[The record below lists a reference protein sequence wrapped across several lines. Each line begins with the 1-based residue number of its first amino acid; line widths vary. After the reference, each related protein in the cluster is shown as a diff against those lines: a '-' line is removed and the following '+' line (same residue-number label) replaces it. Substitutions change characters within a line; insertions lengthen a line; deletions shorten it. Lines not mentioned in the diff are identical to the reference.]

1 MHKYVIKRLLM
12 MIPVLL
18 CVAFVIYAIMN
29 VAEGDPIYSV
39 VSADATEA
47 QIEAAREELGLN
59 GTLLERY
66 FRYVKGMLTG
76 DLGTSYVSKRDV
88 MQTYLERLPN
98 TLKLASVTMVVA
110 LAISIPLGIIAAVN
124 QNSIKDTIAMVL
136 ALLGLSMPNFW
147 LGLLLIMLFSLKLG
161 WLPSGGYEN
170 GMLSLIL
177 PAFTIGAGLAA
188 FMTRSTRSSMLD
200 VIRQDYLRMA
210 RAKGVSERK
219 VIRKHALRNA
229 LIPIITVFGVQFSN
243 VLGGSVLAETVFAWP
258 GVGRLVVDAIDQRDI
273 PMVTGALVMTTMIV
287 SIVNLLIDI
296 VYAFVDPRIKSAE
309 HEVRRESCGK
319 YETQSLAEVQKTQ
332 YLRLHLAALRKNKG
346 AIVGMI
352 LLVVIIIIALV
363 SPYIFNYET
372 DVIANNVKERMQHP
386 SSEHW
391 FGTDDLGRDIFARVC
406 YGARYSLAVG
416 LVAVARSRS
425 SWRHARRGSGLCRRR
440 V

>member
-18 CVAFVIYAIMN
+18 CVAFVSYAIMN
-29 VAEGDPIYSV
+29 VAEGDPVYSV

-296 VYAFVDPRIKSAE
+296 VYAFVDPRIKS
-309 HEVRRESCGK
+309 
-319 YETQSLAEVQKTQ
+319 Q
-332 YLRLHLAALRKNKG
+332 YTK
-346 AIVGMI
+346 
-352 LLVVIIIIALV
+352 
-363 SPYIFNYET
+363 
-372 DVIANNVKERMQHP
+372 
-386 SSEHW
+386 
-391 FGTDDLGRDIFARVC
+391 
-406 YGARYSLAVG
+406 
-416 LVAVARSRS
+416 
-425 SWRHARRGSGLCRRR
+425 
-440 V
+440 

>member
-29 VAEGDPIYSV
+29 VAEGDPVYSV

-161 WLPSGGYEN
+161 WLPSGGYEIHH
-170 GMLSLIL
+170 GLTDHGPSALPLFLRADRAYPSEAERICGYVSGSTSSGRTTCAWRVPRASLS
-177 PAFTIGAGLAA
+177 ARSSA
-188 FMTRSTRSSMLD
+188 STR
-200 VIRQDYLRMA
+200 
-210 RAKGVSERK
+210 
-219 VIRKHALRNA
+219 
-229 LIPIITVFGVQFSN
+229 
-243 VLGGSVLAETVFAWP
+243 
-258 GVGRLVVDAIDQRDI
+258 
-273 PMVTGALVMTTMIV
+273 
-287 SIVNLLIDI
+287 
-296 VYAFVDPRIKSAE
+296 
-309 HEVRRESCGK
+309 
-319 YETQSLAEVQKTQ
+319 
-332 YLRLHLAALRKNKG
+332 
-346 AIVGMI
+346 
-352 LLVVIIIIALV
+352 
-363 SPYIFNYET
+363 
-372 DVIANNVKERMQHP
+372 
-386 SSEHW
+386 
-391 FGTDDLGRDIFARVC
+391 
-406 YGARYSLAVG
+406 
-416 LVAVARSRS
+416 
-425 SWRHARRGSGLCRRR
+425 
-440 V
+440 